1 MADIKR
7 KAARGIAVI
16 AIALGAGQLA
26 QSMTDRGAPQQAAKA
41 TLSQKPKHIETVAA
55 TAEIS
60 PPSAAMTT
68 AQATLTLPL
77 SGAAQPVQPAPP
89 ESLAENTC
97 PVTFDLS
104 SDENAMLRLTLV
116 APCHKN
122 ERVVLKH
129 AGLAVTGKTTVTG
142 ALFSD
147 LPALVTDATVEVLF
161 ADGSSASSSIVVPEM
176 ASLRRFG
183 VQWQAD
189 DAFQIHAFEGKAGY
203 GEPGDISGENP
214 HSPLAGVPAS
224 GGFLTRLGDASTD
237 LPLLAEVYTYPANG
251 VENPDV
257 VVEAAVTPTAC
268 GREMLAET
276 LATAGSRVE
285 INELTVAMPECDA
298 VGDYLVLKNLA
309 PDLNIAS
316 SE

>member
-16 AIALGAGQLA
+16 AIALGAGQLV
-26 QSMTDRGAPQQAAKA
+26 QSMTDHGAPQQPAKA

-55 TAEIS
+55 TAEVS

-68 AQATLTLPL
+68 AQATLTLP
-77 SGAAQPVQPAPP
+77 AAPTSTAPPVQPA
-89 ESLAENTC
+89 SVTENDC

-104 SDENAMLRLTLV
+104 SDENALLRLTLV
-116 APCHKN
+116 APCHKS

-129 AGLAVTGKTTVTG
+129 AGLAITAQTTVTG

-161 ADGSSASSSIVVPEM
+161 ADGSSATNSIAVPEM
-176 ASLRRFG
+176 ASSRRFG

-214 HSPLAGVPAS
+214 HSPLAGVPTS

-237 LPLLAEVYTYPANG
+237 LPLLAEVYTYPADG
-251 VENPDV
+251 RENPDV

-276 LATAGSRVE
+276 LATAGGRVE

>member
-26 QSMTDRGAPQQAAKA
+26 QSMTDRGAPQQPANA
-41 TLSQKPKHIETVAA
+41 TLSHKPKHIETVAA
-55 TAEIS
+55 TAEVS
-60 PPSAAMTT
+60 PPSVAMATT
-68 AQATLTLPL
+68 QATLTLP
-77 SGAAQPVQPAPP
+77 SAPQPTQP
-89 ESLAENTC
+89 ESVAENSCT
-97 PVTFDLS
+97 VTFDLS

-129 AGLAVTGKTTVTG
+129 AGLAVTAKTTVTG

-161 ADGSSASSSIVVPEM
+161 ADGSSASGSIAAPEM
-176 ASLRRFG
+176 SSLRRFG

-237 LPLLAEVYTYPANG
+237 LPLLAEVYTYPADG
-251 VENPDV
+251 RENPDV

>member
-26 QSMTDRGAPQQAAKA
+26 QSMTDRGAPQQPAKA

-55 TAEIS
+55 TAEVS

-68 AQATLTLPL
+68 AQATLILP
-77 SGAAQPVQPAPP
+77 SAPQPAQPENV
-89 ESLAENTC
+89 AENSC

-129 AGLAVTGKTTVTG
+129 AGLAVTAKTTVTG

-161 ADGSSASSSIVVPEM
+161 ADGTSASSSIAVPEM

-214 HSPLAGVPAS
+214 HSPLAGVPTS

-237 LPLLAEVYTYPANG
+237 LPLLAEVYTYPADG
-251 VENPDV
+251 RENPDV

>member
-26 QSMTDRGAPQQAAKA
+26 QSMTDRGAPQQPAKA
-41 TLSQKPKHIETVAA
+41 TLSHKPKHIETVAA
-55 TAEIS
+55 TAEVS
-60 PPSAAMTT
+60 PPSVAMAT
-68 AQATLTLPL
+68 AQATLTLP
-77 SGAAQPVQPAPP
+77 SAPQPAQPEIVA
-89 ESLAENTC
+89 ESSC

-129 AGLAVTGKTTVTG
+129 AGLAVTAKTTVTG

-161 ADGSSASSSIVVPEM
+161 ADGSYASGSIAAPEM
-176 ASLRRFG
+176 SSLRRFG

-237 LPLLAEVYTYPANG
+237 LPLLAEVYTYPADG
-251 VENPDV
+251 RENPDV

>member
-7 KAARGIAVI
+7 KAVRGIAVI

-26 QSMTDRGAPQQAAKA
+26 QNMTDRGAPQQPAKA

-55 TAEIS
+55 TAEVS

-68 AQATLTLPL
+68 AQATLTLP
-77 SGAAQPVQPAPP
+77 SAPQSVQP
-89 ESLAENTC
+89 ESVAENSC

-104 SDENAMLRLTLV
+104 SDENAVLRLTLV
-116 APCHKN
+116 SPCHKN

-129 AGLAVTGKTTVTG
+129 AGLAVTAKTTVTG

-161 ADGSSASSSIVVPEM
+161 ADGTSASSSIALPEM

-183 VQWQAD
+183 VQWQAA

-203 GEPGDISGENP
+203 GEPGDISSENP
-214 HSPLAGVPAS
+214 HSPLAGVPTS

-237 LPLLAEVYTYPANG
+237 LPLLAEVYTYPADG
-251 VENPDV
+251 RENPDV